1 MRPIQLALLAGA
13 VSLSTAVSAV
23 PSFAQTTVAIGM
35 STGINQV
42 PTIVGKAKGYFKE
55 EGIDIVLKPVGRG
68 AIAIEAVAGGS
79 LQFAESAHAP
89 FFAAIDKGIPLHGVA
104 VAARGFYGKMIASN
118 ANANLKTLE
127 DFKGKRVG
135 TQVGTG
141 MHTVVQ
147 MLLERKGLKES
158 DLGITNIRVN
168 DMPAAMAAG
177 KTFDAVIGWDPG
189 MQRII
194 KGGFGKQ
201 IISAQQFMEMAEI
214 TYPFILSGKKDY
226 VDANPKIVQGIV
238 NAYAKAHKFAR
249 ENKDETL
256 KIYLADLRS
265 TGNKLDEETVRL
277 MTYDV
282 DRFGGPAFNATDM
295 KDNVAT
301 LEHLVKHKRI
311 KNKLDLSKIISTEFG
326 KKAEAALK

>member
-1 MRPIQLALLAGA
+1 MALSLAIGVAPA
-13 VSLSTAVSAV
+13 I
-23 PSFAQTTVAIGM
+23 AQDKVAIGM
-35 STGINQV
+35 SIGVNQV
-42 PTIVGKAKGYFKE
+42 PTIVAKAKGFFKQ
-55 EGIDIVLKPVGRG
+55 EGIDVDLKPVGRG
-68 AIAIEAVAGGS
+68 GIAIEAVAAGS

-104 VAARGFYGKMIASN
+104 VAARGFYGRMIASN
-118 ANANLKTLE
+118 ANANLKSLE

-141 MHTVVQ
+141 MHAVIQ
-147 MLLERKGLKES
+147 MLLERKGLKDS
-158 DLGITNIRVN
+158 DLGITNIRVS
-168 DMPAAMAAG
+168 DMPAAMATG
-177 KTFDAVIGWDPG
+177 KTFDAVIGWDPA

-194 KGGFGKQ
+194 KGGFGKEV
-201 IISAQQFMEMAEI
+201 ISVEQFMKLAEV
-214 TYPFILSGKKDY
+214 TYPFILSAKKDY
-226 VDANPKIVQGIV
+226 VDANPSIVQRVV

-249 ENKDETL
+249 ENKEETL

-282 DRFGGPAFNATDM
+282 NRFGGPAINDLDM

-301 LEHLVKHKRI
+301 LAFMLKQKQLRG
-311 KNKLDLSKIISTEFG
+311 KLDLTKVLSLEFG